1 MNQQP
6 LSRFPIVKTADPR
19 SLRDAVDGLTGYEHS
34 VHRPA
39 RPALP
44 GPGTVNGL
52 RLGGLSLIFVAYAS
66 QVSVLAPPTGDQ
78 VLVVLPL
85 GPMGVVVAEQSWT
98 MGTPF
103 VLSASHQTQ
112 MFPHPHAGAL
122 VGAIPAAT
130 VQASLREIFQRDDDF
145 HFELQQP
152 RPITLHAGSALHR
165 LWVKLAQTDEP
176 TNATGLIDSIA
187 IGLAPYTSYTQSH
200 DAVLQPPT
208 YLIAALQYLN
218 RHFAEQIS
226 LTRLSEAIGISAR
239 QLQLSFRTHLGCTAQ
254 EYLRNIRLDRAYQRL
269 TDGQPEDS
277 HGANTIS
284 QVATEVGIPHLGRFA
299 QYYAER
305 FGHRP
310 SEAQK

>member
-1 MNQQP
+1 MSQQP

-19 SLRDAVDGLTGYEHS
+19 SLRDAVDGLTGYEHR

-39 RPALP
+39 HPALP
-44 GPGTVNGL
+44 GPGSVNGL
-52 RLGGLSLIFVAYAS
+52 RIGDLSLIFVAYAS

-78 VLVVLPL
+78 VLLVLPL

-103 VLSASHQTQ
+103 VLSASHQTH

-122 VGAIPAAT
+122 VGAIPVGK

-145 HFELQQP
+145 HFDLHQP
-152 RPITLHAGSALHR
+152 KPITLHACSALHR
-165 LWVKLAQTDEP
+165 LWVKLAQHPHPTD
-176 TNATGLIDSIA
+176 ATGLIDSIA
-187 IGLAPYTSYTQSH
+187 IGLAPYTSYTRQH
-200 DAVLQPPT
+200 DAILQPPT

-218 RHFAEQIS
+218 RHYSEQIS

-269 TDGQPEDS
+269 TDAHR
-277 HGANTIS
+277 HGPKGPSTIA

-310 SEAQK
+310 SDTAK